1 MGNTSG
7 AMLAW
12 ILAAA
17 LLLQPSAYPYE
28 ISGYTVTISISEG
41 KVHERIDIT
50 LTDYDSMD
58 IFEYSFLYPLEN
70 LRVYDSQGKIDHEI
84 RSDLLLCYVN
94 LQGYNPY
101 TFTIEFDTS
110 GYVSQ
115 VKEGKWVFS
124 PIFQFSVPVENFS
137 IEITIPQD
145 MAVVSPIY
153 PTPTSFYSYK
163 ESLVVKWKKETL
175 EEGEEFLVLLG
186 YKPVTSPASNRTLI
200 YYVFA
205 AAFLAFISGLYLG
218 RREKPRPEY
227 VVADEKVVLNA
238 VRKAGGEIIQSDL
251 VRNTGFSK
259 AKVSKILSELE
270 DRKIIRKE
278 KYKRSNLIFLEE

>member
-1 MGNTSG
+1 
-7 AMLAW
+7 MLAW
-12 ILAAA
+12 IIVTA
-17 LLLQPSAYPYE
+17 LLLQSPGYSYE
-28 ISGYTVTISISEG
+28 IAEYAVTISISEG

-50 LTDYDSMD
+50 LENYGSLD

-70 LRVYDSQGKIDHEI
+70 LQVYDNRGKITHEI

-94 LQGYNPY
+94 LRGGSPY
-101 TFTIEFDTS
+101 RFTIEFDTS
-110 GYVSQ
+110 GYVSL

-137 IEITIPQD
+137 IEITIPSD

-153 PTPTSFYSYK
+153 PTPTSFYSYR

-186 YKPVTSPASNRTLI
+186 YKPVASASSERFFI
-200 YYVFA
+200 YYVLA
-205 AAFLAFISGLYLG
+205 AACLAFVSGVYLG
-218 RREKPRPEY
+218 RRERPRPEY
-227 VVADEKVVLNA
+227 VVADEKVVLDA
-238 VRKAGGEIIQSDL
+238 IKKAGGKIIQSDL
-251 VRNTGFSK
+251 VKNTEFSK

-270 DRKIIRKE
+270 YRKIIRKE
-278 KYKRSNLIFLEE
+278 KYKRSNIIFLEE